1 MRQPSDVSRMASVP
15 PSTCLPSIVNAA
27 VPSPRSSTTKRER
40 FASSHPNGSA
50 ITEVNTSPKPLRFA
64 HEPPLASSFATS
76 AGYFVCNFLLTRQS
90 CASMSPVFFF
100 TSLMALASVTPS
112 EKVISRASMSIMV
125 GKSSGRPSLTICAM
139 ASTASAGVLES

>member
-1 MRQPSDVSRMASVP
+1 
-15 PSTCLPSIVNAA
+15 
-27 VPSPRSSTTKRER
+27 
-40 FASSHPNGSA
+40 
-50 ITEVNTSPKPLRFA
+50 
-64 HEPPLASSFATS
+64 
-76 AGYFVCNFLLTRQS
+76 
-90 CASMSPVFFF
+90 MSPVFFF